1 MYKSRFTRAWVPVFA
16 ALVLAACGTDRGAE
30 TAGSTSTSGAAPAQ
44 TTPSDVSALALDF
57 SVSRMQA
64 KVGES
69 VVLDWLSLEAQACA
83 ASGDWTGSRS
93 RTGTESISLSAVRV
107 HTFTLSCKS
116 GEQTVA
122 RSLSVDVAP
131 AAATTVSNPVDEE
144 IARLFKIIQEFDKV

>member
-1 MYKSRFTRAWVPVFA
+1 MYKSPFTRACLPVFA
-16 ALVLAACGTDRGAE
+16 ALVLAACGADRGGE
-30 TAGSTSTSGAAPAQ
+30 TAGIISPSNPAPAQ
-44 TTPSDVSALALDF
+44 TTPSDASALALDF

-69 VVLDWLSLEAQACA
+69 VVLDWRSLQAQACA

-93 RTGTESISLSAVRV
+93 RTGTESISLSAARV

-116 GEQTVA
+116 AEQTVA

-131 AAATTVSNPVDEE
+131 AAATTVLNPVDEE